1 MWVIKWILG
10 ALLVILIIGFAMSNT
25 QESVTVSF
33 LQWQTRVLPLWVVM
47 YLSFAGGIV
56 FWLVISIFQIVSLKN
71 ENRRC
76 RKELRRYRQEL
87 DRLRNI
93 SVEESIPP
101 AEQEPQPEREK
112 AEGEEK
118 NEPVEE

>member
-33 LQWQTRVLPLWVVM
+33 LQWQTSVLPLWVVM

-76 RKELRRYRQEL
+76 RKDLKRYRQEL
-87 DRLRNI
+87 DRLRNV
-93 SVEESIPP
+93 SVEESILPP
-101 AEQEPQPEREK
+101 EPEPEPEIG
-112 AEGEEK
+112 EGEEK

>member
-33 LQWQTRVLPLWVVM
+33 LQWQTSVLPLWVVM

-76 RKELRRYRQEL
+76 RKDLKRYRQEL

-93 SVEESIPP
+93 SVEESILPP
-101 AEQEPQPEREK
+101 EPEPEI